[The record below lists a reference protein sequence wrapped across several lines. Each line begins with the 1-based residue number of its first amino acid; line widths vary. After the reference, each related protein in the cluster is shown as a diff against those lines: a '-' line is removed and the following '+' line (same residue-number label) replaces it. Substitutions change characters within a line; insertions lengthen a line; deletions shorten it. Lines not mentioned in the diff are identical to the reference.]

1 LKHRRR
7 YGNIALAVPAL
18 AWACSSGDRATVSG
32 AVCRRFESCQARFP
46 KVLRSQDLSFVCRL
60 HEMRIT
66 FLPHALEQM
75 RRRGIS
81 EEEARQILEE
91 PVEEGEANFGR
102 FYAQK
107 AIGHRR
113 IRVVLQSWCRRD
125 RGGLRHASQKGRW
138 SVVKI
143 SHDKV
148 SGALYFKLR
157 EGEYDHTEDYSEKAD
172 VYLDVDANG
181 NVLGLEALSFEDL
194 AQAIEESDGEL
205 GVPDRVLYLP

>member
-1 LKHRRR
+1 
-7 YGNIALAVPAL
+7 
-18 AWACSSGDRATVSG
+18 
-32 AVCRRFESCQARFP
+32 
-46 KVLRSQDLSFVCRL
+46 
-60 HEMRIT
+60 MRIT

-81 EEEARQILEE
+81 EEEARQVLEE

-194 AQAIEESDGEL
+194 AEAIEESDGEL
-205 GVPDRVLYLP
+205 GVPDRVLYLPEGAGEPIIVEIPNGEDDGPERMDSTFERVDGEEDHSERLRRRT